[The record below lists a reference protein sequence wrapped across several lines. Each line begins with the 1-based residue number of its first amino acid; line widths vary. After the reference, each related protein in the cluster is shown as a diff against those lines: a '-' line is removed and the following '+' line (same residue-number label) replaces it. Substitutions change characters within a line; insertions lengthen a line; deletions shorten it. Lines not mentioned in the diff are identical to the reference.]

1 MTKENRKGRN
11 FKMKWILYAFLMIFV
26 LYFLIQAVRCDL
38 GLDQAREKLSSY
50 EVKTA
55 ELSYGTMTY
64 IDEGEGEVVLSVHG
78 LFGGYDQAYENV
90 KSRIGRN
97 RLLAPSRF
105 GYLGSAV
112 MGTERPKNKRL
123 PCRIA

>member
-1 MTKENRKGRN
+1 MTKENRKVRN
-11 FKMKWILYAFLMIFV
+11 FKMKWILYAFLLIFV
-26 LYFLIQAVRCDL
+26 LYFMIQAVRCNL

-55 ELSYGTMTY
+55 ELSYGAMTY

-90 KSRIGRN
+90 RSRIGKTACWRLRALVTSA
-97 RLLAPSRF
+97 RLLW
-105 GYLGSAV
+105 G
-112 MGTERPKNKRL
+112 GTERPRNKRL
-123 PCRIA
+123 PM